1 MEDYI
6 TVKIA
11 DYKVAKGTQKLITR
25 DLGSCVAVAL
35 RDPEKRIGGLLHVM
49 LPYSIQDVEESQYP
63 KYADSG
69 ITTLVNKLYQMGADK
84 KKLVAKI
91 AGAAHIIRT
100 PGVPEEQDIS
110 SRNLKAVREKLTELS
125 IPILAQEVEDYIP
138 RTVIFEPQTGE
149 LVIKTVGKADKKI

>member
-49 LPYSIQDVEESQYP
+49 LPFSIQDVEESQYP

-69 ITTLVNKLYQMGADK
+69 ITALVNKLYQMGADK

>member
-49 LPYSIQDVEESQYP
+49 LPYSIQDVEENQYP

>member
-35 RDPEKRIGGLLHVM
+35 RDPEKKIGGLLHVM

-69 ITTLVNKLYQMGADK
+69 ITALVNKLYQMGADK

-91 AGAAHIIRT
+91 AGAAHIVRT

-149 LVIKTVGKADKKI
+149 LVIKTVGRADKKI

>member
-69 ITTLVNKLYQMGADK
+69 ITALVNKLYQMGADK

>member
-11 DYKVAKGTQKLITR
+11 DYKIARGTQKLITR

-35 RDPEKRIGGLLHVM
+35 RDPEKKIGGLLHIM
-49 LPYSIQDVEESQYP
+49 LPYSTKDVEESQYP

-69 ITTLVNKLYQMGADK
+69 ITVMVSKMYQMGADK

-91 AGAAHIIRT
+91 AGAAHIVRT
-100 PGVPEEQDIS
+100 PGISETQDIS
-110 SRNLKAVREKLTELS
+110 SRNLKAVREKLVELS

-138 RTVIFEPQTGE
+138 RTVIFEPETGE
-149 LVIKTVGKADKKI
+149 FVIKTVGKADKKI